1 MPAAGDESSVDRLL
15 GRHRVD
21 VERLRIPL
29 ASEGDDLFLA
39 EGRDGPQLDDLAFGE
54 VFEVENRGLQSVRS
68 GGRQ

>member
-1 MPAAGDESSVDRLL
+1 
-15 GRHRVD
+15 

-29 ASEGDDLFLA
+29 AGEGDDLFLA

-54 VFEVENRGLQSVRS
+54 VLEVENRILLSVWS